1 MELFEYID
9 IMNTPY
15 QIYMEEVKQPGF
27 RVRGH
32 WHYFIELLYVVQG
45 EIRVDCGNY
54 RYTLKPGMVI
64 VLPPRM
70 LHRIQTGEEL
80 PVRYAV
86 VKFDMNAI
94 RIPGVYLPKLRSTLS
109 AIQERRPMIFS
120 REEQEE
126 NRFGFYIQNCLDELA
141 GKAFGY
147 ELNVYSN
154 LSVMLIQMV
163 RQWEQRETIE
173 TETGEGECSS
183 TFFDNILEYIDIH
196 SFEPLQ
202 VQELAERCDMSYSNF
217 ARTFKLQHGR
227 SCKEY
232 IEYIRISKAEELVLY
247 SDFDIS
253 YIAQETGFADASH
266 FIRIYKKF
274 KAETPKQARLK
285 AAGL

>member
-9 IMNTPY
+9 VMNTPY
-15 QIYMEEVKQPGF
+15 QIYMEEVTQPGF

-32 WHYFIELLYVVQG
+32 WHYFIEMLYVLEG

-54 RYTLKPGMVI
+54 RYTLKEGMVI

-70 LHRIQTGEEL
+70 LHRIQMGERL
-80 PVRYAV
+80 PIRYAV
-86 VKFDMNAI
+86 VKFDLNAI
-94 RIPGVYLPKLRSTLS
+94 RIPRAYLPKLRGVLS
-109 AIQERRPMIFS
+109 AIRERRPMIFS
-120 REEQEE
+120 QREQEE
-126 NRFGFYIQNCLDELA
+126 NRFGFYIQNCLEELA
-141 GKAFGY
+141 EKRFGY
-147 ELNVYSN
+147 ELNIYSS
-154 LSVMLIQMV
+154 LSMMLIQMV
-163 RQWEQRETIE
+163 RLWEQREMIEIE
-173 TETGEGECSS
+173 TDEVENS
-183 TFFDNILEYIDIH
+183 TVFFDNILEYIDAH
-196 SFEPLQ
+196 SFEPIL
-202 VQELAERCDMSYSNF
+202 VQELAEKSGMSYSNF
-217 ARTFKLQHGR
+217 ARTFKMQHGR

-285 AAGL
+285 SAGL

>member
-15 QIYMEEVKQPGF
+15 QIYMEEVDQPGF
-27 RVRGH
+27 RIKGH
-32 WHYFIELLYVVQG
+32 WHYFIELLYVIQG
-45 EIRVDCGNY
+45 EIQVDCGNY
-54 RYTLKPGMVI
+54 RYTLIPGMVI

-70 LHRIQTGEEL
+70 LHRIQIGADI

-109 AIQERRPMIFS
+109 AIKERRPMIFS
-120 REEQEE
+120 RQEQEE
-126 NRFGFYIQNCLDELA
+126 NRFGFYIQNCLDELTR
-141 GKAFGY
+141 KAFGY
-147 ELNVYSN
+147 ELNIYSN
-154 LSVMLIQMV
+154 LSTMLIQMV
-163 RQWEQRETIE
+163 RQWEERETIE
-173 TETGEGECSS
+173 AEPAESGRSS
-183 TFFDNILEYIDIH
+183 VFFDNILEYIDAH

-202 VQELAERCDMSYSNF
+202 VQELAAKSGMSYSNF

-232 IEYIRISKAEELVLY
+232 IEYIRISKAEEMVLY

-285 AAGL
+285 SGGL